1 MTFLMTSL
9 MNMNFLNHFTAVGVD
24 NDTIIQQKTKTMKM
38 QYHWLRC
45 REAQGKFRFFWA
57 PGANNLAYYSTK
69 NHYPFIMRPTGLPM
83 RGNQNLYFH
92 CKGV

>member
-45 REAQGKFRFFWA
+45 HEDQGQLRFFWD
-57 PGANNLAYYSTK
+57 PGSHNIADYSTK
-69 NHYPFIMRPTGLPM
+69 TTPPLYHEAHSPTHAG
-83 RGNQNLYFH
+83 
-92 CKGV
+92 